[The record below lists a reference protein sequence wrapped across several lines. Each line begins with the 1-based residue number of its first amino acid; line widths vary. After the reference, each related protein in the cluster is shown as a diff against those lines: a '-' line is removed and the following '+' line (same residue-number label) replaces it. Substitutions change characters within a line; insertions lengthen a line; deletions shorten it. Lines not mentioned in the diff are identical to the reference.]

1 MRVGKKKSGQTS
13 RYELHGPHFRFQMLP
28 AQHKLSMPIPTT
40 STISPQ
46 TNMALK
52 RERSVSPKPTPS
64 IFLSD
69 KIVEQ
74 TSSFK
79 AAFSPTLSVKALQ
92 NLPEFSTATH
102 RIAAWRTR
110 SKQKSLMPDKKI
122 LYDMGYDDDGEKW
135 AGSRLQHVLNDT
147 GAEGVAVVARWYGG
161 QNIGPIRF
169 THIEDSAKNAIW
181 NWKVANEA
189 AMKEASTKKQKLEE
203 ETTRKEL
210 EKNLRER
217 DLNIFVLRKLLAD
230 KNAKLNDLEPA
241 PPTPQKAPPNYE
253 TMSMDALK
261 RVDKARDASIAFILK
276 EIDKVDEKLKIKDGL
291 EDSTQGSL
299 KDAEERQESVE
310 RASRSPVK
318 ESGGS

>member
-1 MRVGKKKSGQTS
+1 
-13 RYELHGPHFRFQMLP
+13 
-28 AQHKLSMPIPTT
+28 
-40 STISPQ
+40 
-46 TNMALK
+46 MALK
-52 RERSVSPKPTPS
+52 RERSVSPKPS
-64 IFLSD
+64 LGIYRSD

-102 RIAAWRTR
+102 RMAAWRTR
-110 SKQKSLMPDKKI
+110 SRQKSLIPDKKI
-122 LYDMGYDDDGEKW
+122 LYDLGYDDDGEKW

-147 GAEGVAVVARWYGG
+147 GAEGVVVVARWYGG

-169 THIEDSAKNAIW
+169 THIEDSAKQAIW
-181 NWKVANEA
+181 NWKVESEA
-189 AMKEASTKKQKLEE
+189 VMKEASIKKQKLED

-210 EKNLRER
+210 VKNLRER

-230 KNAKLNDLEPA
+230 KNAKMNDQEPA

-253 TMSMDALK
+253 TMSMEALK
-261 RVDKARDASIAFILK
+261 RIDKARDASIAFILK
-276 EIDKVDEKLKIKDGL
+276 EIDRVEEKLKIADAL
-291 EDSTQGSL
+291 EDATQDSW
-299 KDAEERQESVE
+299 KDLEEGQESVE

-318 ESGGS
+318 QGDES

>member
-1 MRVGKKKSGQTS
+1 VSPAKPPPNWTARTNFASTC
-13 RYELHGPHFRFQMLP
+13 FRPNISSLIRTQLP
-28 AQHKLSMPIPTT
+28 APFHQER
-40 STISPQ
+40 
-46 TNMALK
+46 NMALK
-52 RERSVSPKPTPS
+52 RERSVSPKPS
-64 IFLSD
+64 LGIYRSD

-102 RIAAWRTR
+102 RMAAWRTR
-110 SKQKSLMPDKKI
+110 SRQKSLIPDKKI
-122 LYDMGYDDDGEKW
+122 LYDLGYDDDGEKW

-147 GAEGVAVVARWYGG
+147 GAEGVVVVARWYGG

-169 THIEDSAKNAIW
+169 THIEDSAKQAIW
-181 NWKVANEA
+181 NWKVESEA
-189 AMKEASTKKQKLEE
+189 VMKEASIKKQKLED

-210 EKNLRER
+210 VKNLRER

-230 KNAKLNDLEPA
+230 KNAKMNDQEPA

-253 TMSMDALK
+253 TMSMEALK
-261 RVDKARDASIAFILK
+261 RIDKARDASIAFILK
-276 EIDKVDEKLKIKDGL
+276 EIDRVEEKLKIADAL
-291 EDSTQGSL
+291 EDATQDSW
-299 KDAEERQESVE
+299 KDLEEGQESVE

-318 ESGGS
+318 QGDES